1 MTYLGT
7 NKQHGTG
14 ILASRHASPATDTRS
29 RIHSHVGGMFWNQ
42 DGVGI
47 GDTAS
52 GGADVASRLDDFVES
67 GTIHHEVA
75 DDGERLGTPRLNPDV
90 VAIVEFAHVELTGGD
105 AVVIAVRPTVD
116 VESAHAANALA
127 AVVVEANGMSNT
139 VVDEP
144 LIQDVEHLK
153 ERAVGRDV
161 IQRISL
167 EMTLS
172 AGIFLSP
179 NM

>member
-14 ILASRHASPATDTRS
+14 ILASRHASPATDARS

-47 GDTAS
+47 GDTAC

-67 GTIHHEVA
+67 GAVHHTVA
-75 DDGERLGTPRLNPDV
+75 DDREGLGPPRLNPDF
-90 VAIVEFAHVELTGGD
+90 VAILELAHVELAGGD
-105 AVVIAVRPTVD
+105 AVVVAVGPTVD
-116 VESAHAANALA
+116 VESTHAANALT
-127 AVVVEANGMSNT
+127 AVVVEANGMRDT
-139 VVDEP
+139 IVDEP
-144 LIQDVEHLK
+144 LVQDVEHFK
-153 ERAVGRDV
+153 EGAIGRDI
-161 IQRISL
+161 IQWISL
-167 EMTLS
+167 EMTLG
-172 AGIFLSP
+172 AGVLLTP